1 MNKYII
7 TERVGGLGDIFAT
20 LIGTWILA
28 KYSNRDV
35 IIDWRRNCYNW
46 HCGGNIQEKR
56 SGPYVPINSFLTIFD
71 IPKSLC
77 GVNFYLPEHISE
89 YGVRNNEN
97 NFWEY
102 DDLQLLSQNSSNIEE
117 SNSLLF
123 SNDVFIRNEIR
134 FGNLCTGSPINMNL
148 ESYFDEKITIN
159 NFFEHIKIN
168 QLISSKIKFYEN
180 LFLNKKVC
188 GIHIRQGNN
197 TEVTNPLRYPN
208 WINDDDLIK
217 NIKRETEQFCKEE
230 YYFFICTDTENINNL
245 ILNEIPNSFSLSK
258 DYSYEKEKSLLLNG
272 RINPISSFQQAFLDM
287 YFLTKCSKLLYTRES
302 VFTLIPRYYYNI
314 NDKKT
319 IF

>member
-35 IIDWRRNCYNW
+35 IIDWRRNPYNW
-46 HCGGNIQEKR
+46 HCGHSIQEKR

-188 GIHIRQGNN
+188 GIHIRHGNN

-245 ILNEIPNSFSLSK
+245 IFRTNYI
-258 DYSYEKEKSLLLNG
+258 YLL
-272 RINPISSFQQAFLDM
+272 
-287 YFLTKCSKLLYTRES
+287 K
-302 VFTLIPRYYYNI
+302 
-314 NDKKT
+314 
-319 IF
+319 